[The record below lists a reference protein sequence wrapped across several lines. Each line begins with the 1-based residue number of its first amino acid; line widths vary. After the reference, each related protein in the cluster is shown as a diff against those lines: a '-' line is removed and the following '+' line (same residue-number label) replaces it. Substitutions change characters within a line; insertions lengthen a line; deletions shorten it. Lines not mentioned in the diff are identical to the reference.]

1 MMKKSKLKIDSIS
14 YSIKD
19 STILEN
25 LSFNVLCED
34 IVSIIGP
41 SAAGKTTLLRII
53 AGFEKVDRGY
63 VQVNDAIVD
72 NTKIFVEPHKRKVG
86 IIFQDIALFPHLSC
100 EDNIL
105 FGISTQENHK
115 KNERLQ
121 YLSDIHGINEIK
133 NVKI

>member
-25 LSFNVLCED
+25 LSFNVLSED

-53 AGFEKVDRGY
+53 AGFDKIDRGY
-63 VQVNDAIVD
+63 VQINDAMVD
-72 NTKIFVEPHKRKVG
+72 NTKIC
-86 IIFQDIALFPHLSC
+86 LLY
-100 EDNIL
+100 
-105 FGISTQENHK
+105 T
-115 KNERLQ
+115 
-121 YLSDIHGINEIK
+121 SDAADE
-133 NVKI
+133 